1 MILYAD
7 IIREVNTLLKKEYP
21 SIKRYGNDT
30 VDNAVPPYFFVEVVP
45 YGISRES
52 QNMMKK
58 SCSVKITFVQKTPD
72 QVEGL
77 SVVERIFELLGMT
90 LKIKNRKLLI
100 SDYNYEYIENH
111 ENIPQISFQME
122 WYESTEIKMELED
135 EEILKVVHLKIK
147 EKGSVDDE

>member
-7 IIREVNTLLKKEYP
+7 IIGEVNALLKKEYP
-21 SIKRYGNDT
+21 NIKRYGNDT

-58 SCSVKITFVQKTPD
+58 SCSVKITFVQKIPD

-77 SVVERIFELLGMT
+77 SVVERIFELLGIN
-90 LKIKNRKLLI
+90 LKIKDRKLLV
-100 SDYNYEYIENH
+100 SDYTHEYIEDH
-111 ENIPQISFQME
+111 ENIPQISFRLD
-122 WYESTEIKMELED
+122 WYESTEYHSEVTIQEVS
-135 EEILKVVHLKIK
+135 LKFK
-147 EKGSVDDE
+147 EKGSINNE